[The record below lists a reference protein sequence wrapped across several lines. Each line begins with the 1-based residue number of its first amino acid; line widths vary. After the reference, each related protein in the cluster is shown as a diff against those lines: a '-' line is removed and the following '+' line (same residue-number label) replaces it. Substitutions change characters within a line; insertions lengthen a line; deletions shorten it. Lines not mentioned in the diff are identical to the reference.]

1 MIGKLLKIKPVVVAA
16 LVLLP
21 AVLLVLSCHSSPTS
35 TEGNGESG
43 SSEAV
48 QTIAAEI
55 SCTPQFN
62 VLPTSIKTCVTIR
75 NLVDSPRTVDGTI
88 DLLLGSGE
96 PLYSWRVQNVVIEP
110 NGRWDRCWVNEAFDL
125 QSLEGKNIARLRAVD
140 VTPPPY
146 NQPPYPPAGST
157 AEATCFFWGMQP

>member
-1 MIGKLLKIKPVVVAA
+1 MLKTKSVVVAA

-21 AVLLVLSCHSSPTS
+21 AVLLILCCHSSPTS
-35 TEGNGESG
+35 TEDEGQSG
-43 SSEAV
+43 SSSTV
-48 QTIAAEI
+48 QTISAAI
-55 SCTPQFN
+55 SCTPEYN

-96 PLYSWRVQNVVIEP
+96 PLHSWRVQNVTIEP

-125 QSLEGKNIARLRAVD
+125 QSLDGKNIARLLVVD

-146 NQPPYPPAGST
+146 NQPPHPPAGST
-157 AEATCFFWGMQP
+157 AEATCFFWGLQP